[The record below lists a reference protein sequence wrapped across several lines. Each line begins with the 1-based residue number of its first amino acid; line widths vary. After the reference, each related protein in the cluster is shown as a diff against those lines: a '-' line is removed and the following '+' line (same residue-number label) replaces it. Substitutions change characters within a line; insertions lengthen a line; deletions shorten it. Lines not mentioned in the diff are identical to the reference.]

1 MDILSK
7 SIKNKVVIVT
17 GGTRGIG
24 FATVKKFLD
33 HGAKVALCG
42 SRKET
47 VDKALEEL
55 NHINPNYDAIGF
67 YPNLLDSNEVKEMV
81 DKVLEK
87 WGTIDIL
94 INNAGVSDNKSIYT
108 QSDEDFSKI
117 IDINVKAIFNCTKA
131 VSEIMKNTSSVVSL
145 YGQKTGVGY
154 PTSKFAVNGLTKS
167 LARELGRDG
176 IRVNAVA
183 PGIIATD
190 MVAALDKKLV
200 DQIAQNVPLGRVG
213 EPEDIANAFLFL
225 ASDMASYISGE
236 ILSVDGSVVL

>member
-94 INNAGVSDNKSIYT
+94 INNAGV
-108 QSDEDFSKI
+108 I
-117 IDINVKAIFNCTKA
+117 ISQYIPKVMRIF
-131 VSEIMKNTSSVVSL
+131 
-145 YGQKTGVGY
+145 Q
-154 PTSKFAVNGLTKS
+154 
-167 LARELGRDG
+167 R
-176 IRVNAVA
+176 
-183 PGIIATD
+183 
-190 MVAALDKKLV
+190 
-200 DQIAQNVPLGRVG
+200 
-213 EPEDIANAFLFL
+213 
-225 ASDMASYISGE
+225 
-236 ILSVDGSVVL
+236 